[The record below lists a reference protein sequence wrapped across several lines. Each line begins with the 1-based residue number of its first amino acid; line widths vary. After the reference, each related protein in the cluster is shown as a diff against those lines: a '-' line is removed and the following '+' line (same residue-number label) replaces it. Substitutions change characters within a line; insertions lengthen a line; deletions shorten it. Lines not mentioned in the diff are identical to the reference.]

1 MTVCTS
7 CGAKLRPRA
16 KFCNGC
22 GKKVA
27 QAKSIPSSSP
37 IKNLCPNCG
46 AELRPGAKFCHGCGT
61 SAKKPSTIRV
71 ETKAPKKMKEL
82 CKNCGTILP
91 EVSRLCIKCG
101 TDNSKLLDA
110 SIKSASEQ
118 LEEPS
123 PDNKPDSK
131 ITSELEIKE
140 KTTVASIPVDPTLNE
155 TFEGL
160 EEIRYYVKDLE
171 LDNTR
176 MTAVSSLYSGP
187 IGEIH
192 WKFDSTGIEVTSTSK
207 TSVQRNFNMEF
218 SVDEPINYQYSN
230 PYAGISIKCSDDVV
244 LKRIQTETRIA
255 EKISKIVTPVQ
266 VKALVSSGQVNMKI
280 IASLDK
286 KNIKM
291 MLNLLKD
298 LGWFFDIT
306 LR

>member
-1 MTVCTS
+1 
-7 CGAKLRPRA
+7 
-16 KFCNGC
+16 
-22 GKKVA
+22 
-27 QAKSIPSSSP
+27 
-37 IKNLCPNCG
+37 
-46 AELRPGAKFCHGCGT
+46 
-61 SAKKPSTIRV
+61 
-71 ETKAPKKMKEL
+71 MKEL